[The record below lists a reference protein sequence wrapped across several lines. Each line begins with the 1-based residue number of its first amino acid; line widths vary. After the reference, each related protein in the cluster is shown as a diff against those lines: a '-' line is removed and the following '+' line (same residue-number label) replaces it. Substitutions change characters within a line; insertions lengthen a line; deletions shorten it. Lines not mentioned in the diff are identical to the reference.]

1 MMLPNNENNEIIK
14 PLLHA
19 AHIQSAHMKSAHM
32 KSAHIHSIYKKIL
45 IRIYFIIL
53 MTCSM
58 IGLLLYIF
66 LSMRQSD
73 ILFGKYGIELL
84 YYYLTIQIC
93 FYTIFTLIHIFILSY
108 ACLSTRDKKSITTLL
123 KNNNIIFACGIIIKF
138 VYVIMLII
146 LSAQSGVKILTYYY
160 NLIIGEI
167 IIYLCMMYS
176 IHNVNSHI
184 QSYKIETI

>member
-14 PLLHA
+14 PLLHV
-19 AHIQSAHMKSAHM
+19 AHMQSAPAKQSVEAHM
-32 KSAHIHSIYKKIL
+32 NSIYKKIL

-73 ILFGKYGIELL
+73 ILFGKYGIELF

-93 FYTIFTLIHIFILSY
+93 FYTIFALIHIFILSY
-108 ACLSTRDKKSITTLL
+108 ACLSTRDKKNITTLL